1 VSQVTRPPVLDA
13 GQRAAL
19 LAIAHTLAP
28 LDEAAF
34 EPVMRTITLRHLAP
48 GEALLHAGAP
58 GAREYFVLE
67 GVLRTWVADVQGREV
82 TLAFHAAPG
91 VLMPAIART
100 ADGRSRV
107 HCQALS
113 ASCVAGF
120 EAATLVDCMLQA
132 PAVQRWGDAVLRAEL
147 MRRVDR
153 EWALAALPAL
163 ERLQHFRA
171 QFPGLEGRIAQRH
184 VASYLG
190 ITPVSLSR
198 LRAQERADRTSSRQE

>member
-1 VSQVTRPPVLDA
+1 MHADPPGLDA
-13 GQRAAL
+13 NRRAQL
-19 LAIAHTLAP
+19 LAIARTLAP
-28 LDEAAF
+28 LDENAF
-34 EPVMRTITLRHLAP
+34 EPVLRTITPRRLAP
-48 GEALLHAGAP
+48 GEALLHAGEP

-67 GVLRTWVADVQGREV
+67 GVLRTWVADAEGREV

-91 VLMPAIART
+91 VLMPAITRT
-100 ADGRSRV
+100 AEGRSRV

-113 ASCVAGF
+113 TACVAGF
-120 EAATLVDCMLQA
+120 EAATLVQCMVQDA
-132 PAVQRWGDAVLRAEL
+132 GVQRWGDAVLRTEL

-153 EWALAALPAL
+153 EWALAALPAV

-171 QFPGLEGRIAQRH
+171 QFPGLEARIAQRH

-198 LRAQERADRTSSRQE
+198 LRSQERAGRMPREK

>member
-1 VSQVTRPPVLDA
+1 M
-13 GQRAAL
+13 
-19 LAIAHTLAP
+19 AIARTLAP

-34 EPVMRTITLRHLAP
+34 EPVMRTITLRRLAP
-48 GEALLHAGAP
+48 GEALLHAGEP

-67 GVLRTWVADVQGREV
+67 GVLRTWMADVQGREV

-91 VLMPAIART
+91 ALMPAIART

-113 ASCVAGF
+113 ATCVAGF
-120 EAATLVDCMLQA
+120 EAATLVDCMRDDQ
-132 PAVQRWGDAVLRAEL
+132 AVQRWGDAVLRAEL
-147 MRRVDR
+147 TRRVDR

-171 QFPGLEGRIAQRH
+171 QFPGLEARIAQRH

-198 LRAQERADRTSSRQE
+198 LRAQERTGRGTPPARA